1 MLLYALLLLAAIG
14 CALMAL
20 RAEKLL
26 VSALWLAGT
35 SAFTALLLYLMGAQ
49 TIAVVELSVG
59 AGLVTILFVFAISVA
74 GDESMDVHTVIP
86 KPLAIGLV
94 LVTGVALA
102 WLILMQPAASATPIV
117 ATATGQLSHTLWQER
132 GLDILLQIVLIF
144 GGVMGVLGLL
154 ADAKSSNPKSKAQAL
169 KSDEVHS

>member
-1 MLLYALLLLAAIG
+1 MALYAVLLIAAVV

-20 RAEKLL
+20 RTPKLL

-35 SAFTALLLYLMGAQ
+35 SALTALLLYLMGAQ

-74 GDESMDVHTVIP
+74 GDESLDVRTVIP

-94 LVTGVALA
+94 VVAVVALG
-102 WLILMQPAASATPIV
+102 WLLLLQPAVNGGAGSASS
-117 ATATGQLSHTLWQER
+117 QLTDTLWQQR
-132 GLDILLQIVLIF
+132 GLDVLLQIVLIF

-154 ADAKSSNPKSKAQAL
+154 ADTQANPKSKIENRI
-169 KSDEVHS
+169 SDEAHS

>member
-14 CALMAL
+14 CALLAL

-26 VSALWLAGT
+26 VSALWLAAT
-35 SAFTALLLYLMGAQ
+35 SALTALLLYLMGAQ

-74 GDESMDVHTVIP
+74 GDESMDVHTLIP
-86 KPLAIGLV
+86 RPLAIGLV
-94 LVTGVALA
+94 LVSVVALA
-102 WLILMQPAASATPIV
+102 WLILLQPAASATPV
-117 ATATGQLSHTLWQER
+117 TVTATGQLADTLWQAR

-154 ADAKSSNPKSKAQAL
+154 ADAKSSTPQSKVQNL
-169 KSDEVHS
+169 KSDEAHS

>member
-1 MLLYALLLLAAIG
+1 
-14 CALMAL
+14 
-20 RAEKLL
+20 
-26 VSALWLAGT
+26 
-35 SAFTALLLYLMGAQ
+35 MGAQ

-102 WLILMQPAASATPIV
+102 WLTLMQPAASATPIV
-117 ATATGQLSHTLWQER
+117 ATATGQLSNTLWQER
-132 GLDILLQIVLIF
+132 GLDILLKIVLIF

-154 ADAKSSNPKSKAQAL
+154 ADAKSSNSKSKAQAL

>member
-14 CALMAL
+14 CALLAL

-102 WLILMQPAASATPIV
+102 WLTLMQPAASATPIV
-117 ATATGQLSHTLWQER
+117 ATATGQLSNTLWQER
-132 GLDILLQIVLIF
+132 SLDILLQIVLIF

-154 ADAKSSNPKSKAQAL
+154 ADAKSSNSKSKAQAL